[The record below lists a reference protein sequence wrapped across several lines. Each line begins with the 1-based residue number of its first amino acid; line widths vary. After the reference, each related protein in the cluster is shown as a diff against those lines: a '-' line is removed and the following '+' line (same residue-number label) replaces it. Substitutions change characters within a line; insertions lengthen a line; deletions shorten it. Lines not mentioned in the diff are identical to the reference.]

1 MVKTPYI
8 FGIGLAKSGSNSL
21 ADALNELG
29 FICYHTGRENRHNN
43 NPEPYERILEN
54 VKLKRHVCEGIENL
68 DAVLDYPIG
77 RNFRQLD
84 KQIKNA
90 RFILTYRPPDDIA
103 LSWCRMVVN
112 FEELNLK
119 PNYEVFA
126 SDVRKHYTRVFKH
139 FAKRPEDLLVL
150 DMRQD
155 ARLNFSLLAEFL
167 KVKKPPAGKMPHSF
181 NHAHW
186 YKQKL
191 KRNAGNA

>member
-21 ADALNELG
+21 TDALIELG
-29 FICYHTGRENRHNN
+29 FSCYHTGRENRHNN

-54 VKLKRHVCEGIENL
+54 VKLKRDVCEGIENV
-68 DAVLDYPIG
+68 DALLDYPIG

-112 FEELNLK
+112 YEELNLK

-139 FAKRPEDLLVL
+139 FAKRPDDLLVL

-155 ARLNFSLLAEFL
+155 SRLNFSLLAEFL
-167 KVKKPPAGKMPHSF
+167 KVKNPPAGVMPHSF
-181 NHAHW
+181 NHAQW
-186 YKQKL
+186 YKKKL
-191 KRNAGNA
+191 KQNAGNA